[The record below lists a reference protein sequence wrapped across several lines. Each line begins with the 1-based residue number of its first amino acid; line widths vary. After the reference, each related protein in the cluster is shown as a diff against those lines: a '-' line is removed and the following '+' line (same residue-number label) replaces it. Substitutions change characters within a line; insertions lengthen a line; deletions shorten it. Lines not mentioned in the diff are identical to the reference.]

1 MTRETPT
8 VRYGVLPGSFDPLTV
23 AHLDMACAAV
33 RTASLDRVDLA
44 ISRSALGKE
53 ERMVTPI
60 IERVAAIGRVAAT
73 RPWLGVMVTE
83 AQLLHDIARG
93 YDVVVM
99 GADKWL
105 EINDAAWY
113 QSAEERDRAIA
124 ALPRVLVAPRQDLVV
139 EGPELLDVDPTL
151 TDVSSTAARAGAH
164 DLIVP
169 EARRRIIVDG
179 NNMIGTR
186 PNGWWRDRAGATRK
200 LVVALQ
206 QCARRTGARIAVVF
220 DGNQLEDVPE
230 GVHDGVLVAYAQRR
244 GRDAADDRIV
254 DEVAGDAEPSSLTV
268 VTSDRVLSQRVRRLG
283 AATERPMRLA
293 DELDLDEQ

>member
-1 MTRETPT
+1 M
-8 VRYGVLPGSFDPLTV
+8 
-23 AHLDMACAAV
+23 

-283 AATERPMRLA
+283 AAIERPMRLA

>member
-99 GADKWL
+99 GADKWAQVIDPAYYGGS
-105 EINDAAWY
+105 E
-113 QSAEERDRAIA
+113 AE
-124 ALPRVLVAPRQDLVV
+124 
-139 EGPELLDVDPTL
+139 
-151 TDVSSTAARAGAH
+151 
-164 DLIVP
+164 
-169 EARRRIIVDG
+169 
-179 NNMIGTR
+179 
-186 PNGWWRDRAGATRK
+186 
-200 LVVALQ
+200 
-206 QCARRTGARIAVVF
+206 
-220 DGNQLEDVPE
+220 
-230 GVHDGVLVAYAQRR
+230 
-244 GRDAADDRIV
+244 RDAALARLPRLAIV
-254 DEVAGDAEPSSLTV
+254 D
-268 VTSDRVLSQRVRRLG
+268 
-283 AATERPMRLA
+283 RPPLRA
-293 DELDLDEQ
+293 PP